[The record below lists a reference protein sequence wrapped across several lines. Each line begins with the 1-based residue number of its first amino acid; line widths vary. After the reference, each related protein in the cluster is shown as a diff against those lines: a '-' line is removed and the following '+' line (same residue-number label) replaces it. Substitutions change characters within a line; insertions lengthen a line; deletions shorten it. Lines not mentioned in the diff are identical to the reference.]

1 MAKNLGEVKQESP
14 HLHLVLA
21 LHQDS
26 SSLKARADV
35 AIPSA
40 EQWAEI
46 LSKLSYGRE
55 QASTLAQVLLTIQHR
70 ASQQAPLLS
79 WASGLQQGLLYH
91 PTLPVFAW

>member
-55 QASTLAQVLLTIQHR
+55 QPLSKDTYTPGMGIHTGPGTADHSTQ
-70 ASQQAPLLS
+70 S
-79 WASGLQQGLLYH
+79 
-91 PTLPVFAW
+91 